1 MALVYWLL
9 TARLGASLPVTIA
22 ASVLGLAVCYAFG
35 TAWYLAV
42 YTSTKG
48 PLSLM
53 TALGWC
59 VFPFIIPDL
68 VKLVLA
74 VLLARRV
81 KRFLK

>member
-1 MALVYWLL
+1 MTV
-9 TARLGASLPVTIA
+9 A

-42 YTSTKG
+42 YTSANG

-59 VFPFIIPDL
+59 VFPFILPDL
-68 VKLVLA
+68 CKLALA
-74 VLLARRV
+74 VVLSRRG
-81 KRFLK
+81 KKFLK